1 MRLRSAFV
9 LVSSIALMTACADAP
24 ATPRDEG
31 GIDHATGADDLLV
44 RVTLEG
50 GFVPV
55 EWNLTNVPAFSLYGE
70 GTLVQPG
77 AQIEIYPSPA
87 LPAISS
93 RTVDE
98 AGIQAILRAALDA
111 TDGMPADLG
120 DIGSMNVADAATTVI
135 TVRADGI
142 ERSIE
147 AYALAEV
154 PERPDGM
161 GEDVYRAR
169 QRLSALVGTLG
180 ALDQWLPAG
189 SLGEENSY
197 RGEAARLFVGEYRK
211 VDDLPQEPIAWPM
224 DGALSRFGEP
234 TQPAGYRCGTVS
246 GDDWAAVRDEASRA
260 NELTPWTDAGDR
272 FSILFRPLLPDESGC

>member
-1 MRLRSAFV
+1 MKLRPAIV
-9 LVSSIALMTACADAP
+9 VSTLIALAACGDP
-24 ATPRDEG
+24 PTNTGDG
-31 GIDHATGADDLLV
+31 SIDHATGRGDLLV
-44 RVTLEG
+44 RVALEG
-50 GFVPV
+50 GFVPL
-55 EWNLTNVPAFSLYGE
+55 EWNLTNLPTFSLYGD

-120 DIGSMNVADAATTVI
+120 DMGSMNVADAATTVI

-161 GEDVYRAR
+161 SREVFDAR
-169 QRLSALVGTLG
+169 QRLSALVDKLGT
-180 ALDQWLPAG
+180 LDQWLPAG
-189 SLGEENSY
+189 SLGEENAY

-211 VDDLPQEPIAWPM
+211 VDDLPQDRVAWPIE
-224 DGALSRFGEP
+224 GALSRFGEP
-234 TQPAGYRCGTVS
+234 IQPANYACGTVS
-246 GDDWAAVRDEASRA
+246 GSDWATVRDPASRA
-260 NELTPWTDAGDR
+260 NQLTPWTDAGDR

>member
-1 MRLRSAFV
+1 MKLRPAIVVPILLAF
-9 LVSSIALMTACADAP
+9 AACADAP
-24 ATPRDEG
+24 TNTGDG
-31 GIDHATGADDLLV
+31 SIDHATGGGDLLV
-44 RVTLEG
+44 RVALEG
-50 GFVPV
+50 GFVPL
-55 EWNLTNVPAFSLYGE
+55 EWNLTNLPTFSLYGD

-93 RTVDE
+93 RTVNE

-120 DIGSMNVADAATTVI
+120 DMGSMNVADAATTVI

-161 GEDVYRAR
+161 SREVFEAR
-169 QRLSALVGTLG
+169 QRLSALVGKLG

-189 SLGEENSY
+189 SLGEETTY
-197 RGEAARLFVGEYRK
+197 RGEAARLFVAEYRK
-211 VDDLPQEPIAWPM
+211 VDDLPQERIAWPM
-224 DGALSRFGEP
+224 EGALSRFGEP
-234 TQPAGYRCGTVS
+234 TQPAGFRCGTVS
-246 GDDWAAVRDEASRA
+246 GDDWATLREAAGRA
-260 NELTPWTDAGDR
+260 NQLTPWTDAGDR

>member
-1 MRLRSAFV
+1 MKLRPAIV
-9 LVSSIALMTACADAP
+9 VSTLLALAACADA
-24 ATPRDEG
+24 ATNAG
-31 GIDHATGADDLLV
+31 NGSIDHATGGGDLLV
-44 RVTLEG
+44 RVALGG
-50 GFVPV
+50 GFVPL
-55 EWNLTNVPAFSLYGE
+55 EWNLTNLPTFSLYGD

-93 RTVDE
+93 RTVDG

-120 DIGSMNVADAATTVI
+120 DMGSMNVADAATTVI

-142 ERSIE
+142 DRSIE

-161 GEDVYRAR
+161 SREVFEAR
-169 QRLSALVGTLG
+169 QRLSALVGKLG

-189 SLGEENSY
+189 SLGEETTY
-197 RGEAARLFVGEYRK
+197 QGEAARLFVGEYRK
-211 VDDLPQEPIAWPM
+211 VDDLPQEGIAWPI

-246 GDDWAAVRDEASRA
+246 GDEWTGVRDAAGRA
-260 NELTPWTDAGDR
+260 NQLTPWTDAGDR